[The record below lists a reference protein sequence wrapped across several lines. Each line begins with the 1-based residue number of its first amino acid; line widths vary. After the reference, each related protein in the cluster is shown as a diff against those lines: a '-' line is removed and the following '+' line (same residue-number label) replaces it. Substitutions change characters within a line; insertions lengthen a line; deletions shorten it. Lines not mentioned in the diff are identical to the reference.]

1 MRIIKKIIKII
12 FSAILTIS
20 ILLYILINLLSST
33 ILKESYILSKLD
45 QANFYQKVYEEVNSN
60 FEKYIYQSG
69 FDENV
74 LNNVITEEKVKEDFK
89 IIIDNIYNGTN
100 QDINTE
106 TIKTN
111 LTNNI
116 NSQLGANVSKTQQ
129 NSIDSFVDTILNEY
143 TQTILHTQ
151 YENKINKAYTQINKY
166 INLANKA
173 LLIIM
178 AVLIILLILLNLK
191 RLYRGVSYIGISML
205 SSGILLCIADIFI
218 KMKVD
223 IKNIVILNDT
233 ISKIIINVI
242 TELLANI
249 LKDGII
255 LLVSGIV
262 LIIIANLRR
271 AYKKYKYEQS
281 KYNAEGIKKIKW
293 KN

>member
-74 LNNVITEEKVKEDFK
+74 LNNVITGEKVKEDFK

-116 NSQLGANVSKTQQ
+116 NSQLGANISKTQQ

-281 KYNAEGIKKIKW
+281 KYNAED
-293 KN
+293 

>member
-33 ILKESYILSKLD
+33 ILKESYVLSKLD

-116 NSQLGANVSKTQQ
+116 NSQLGANISKTQQ

-205 SSGILLCIADIFI
+205 SSGILLCVADIFI

-281 KYNAEGIKKIKW
+281 KYNAED
-293 KN
+293 

>member
-111 LTNNI
+111 LINNI
-116 NSQLGANVSKTQQ
+116 NSQLGANISKTQQ

-281 KYNAEGIKKIKW
+281 KYNAED
-293 KN
+293 

>member
-69 FDENV
+69 FDENI

-100 QDINTE
+100 QNINTE

-116 NSQLGANVSKTQQ
+116 NNQLGANISKTQQ

-281 KYNAEGIKKIKW
+281 KYNAED
-293 KN
+293 

>member
-116 NSQLGANVSKTQQ
+116 NNQLGANISKTQQ

-281 KYNAEGIKKIKW
+281 KYNAED
-293 KN
+293 

>member
-116 NSQLGANVSKTQQ
+116 NSQLGANISKTQQ

-242 TELLANI
+242 TELLSNI

-281 KYNAEGIKKIKW
+281 KYNAED
-293 KN
+293 

>member
-166 INLANKA
+166 INLAKKA

-281 KYNAEGIKKIKW
+281 NYNAED
-293 KN
+293 

>member
-116 NSQLGANVSKTQQ
+116 NNQLGANISKTQQ

-151 YENKINKAYTQINKY
+151 YENKINKAYTKINKY

-178 AVLIILLILLNLK
+178 AVLMILLILLNLK

-205 SSGILLCIADIFI
+205 SSGILLCVADIFI
-218 KMKVD
+218 KMKVA

-281 KYNAEGIKKIKW
+281 KYNAED
-293 KN
+293 

>member
-74 LNNVITEEKVKEDFK
+74 ITEEKVKEDFK

-116 NSQLGANVSKTQQ
+116 NNQLGANISKTQQ

-151 YENKINKAYTQINKY
+151 YENKINKAYTKINKY

-178 AVLIILLILLNLK
+178 AVLMILLILLNLK

-205 SSGILLCIADIFI
+205 SSGILLCVADIFI
-218 KMKVD
+218 KMKVA

-281 KYNAEGIKKIKW
+281 KYNAED
-293 KN
+293 

>member
-116 NSQLGANVSKTQQ
+116 NSQLGANISKTQQ

-178 AVLIILLILLNLK
+178 AVLMILLILLNLK

-281 KYNAEGIKKIKW
+281 KYNAED
-293 KN
+293 

>member
-116 NSQLGANVSKTQQ
+116 NNQLGANISKTQQ

-151 YENKINKAYTQINKY
+151 YENKINKAYTKINKY

-178 AVLIILLILLNLK
+178 AVLMILLILLNLK

-205 SSGILLCIADIFI
+205 SSGILLCVADIFI

-281 KYNAEGIKKIKW
+281 KYNAED
-293 KN
+293 

>member
-100 QDINTE
+100 RDINTE

-116 NSQLGANVSKTQQ
+116 NSQLGANISKTQQ

-281 KYNAEGIKKIKW
+281 KYNAED
-293 KN
+293 

>member
-116 NSQLGANVSKTQQ
+116 NSQLGANISKTQQ

-249 LKDGII
+249 LKNGII

-281 KYNAEGIKKIKW
+281 KYNAED
-293 KN
+293 

>member
-116 NSQLGANVSKTQQ
+116 NSQLGANISKIQQ

-151 YENKINKAYTQINKY
+151 YENEINKAYTKINKY

-178 AVLIILLILLNLK
+178 AVLMILLILLNLK

-281 KYNAEGIKKIKW
+281 KYNAED
-293 KN
+293 

>member
-100 QDINTE
+100 QNINTE

-116 NSQLGANVSKTQQ
+116 NNQLGANISKTQQ

-242 TELLANI
+242 TELLSNI

-281 KYNAEGIKKIKW
+281 KYNAED
-293 KN
+293 

>member
-74 LNNVITEEKVKEDFK
+74 LNNVITEEKVKDDFK

-116 NSQLGANVSKTQQ
+116 NSQLGANISKTQQ

-242 TELLANI
+242 TELLSNI

-281 KYNAEGIKKIKW
+281 KYNAED
-293 KN
+293 

>member
-116 NSQLGANVSKTQQ
+116 NNQLGANTQQ

-151 YENKINKAYTQINKY
+151 YENKINKAYTKINKY

-178 AVLIILLILLNLK
+178 AVLMILLILLNLK

-205 SSGILLCIADIFI
+205 SSGILLCVADIFI
-218 KMKVD
+218 KMKVA

-281 KYNAEGIKKIKW
+281 KYNAED
-293 KN
+293 

>member
-116 NSQLGANVSKTQQ
+116 NNQLGANIIKTQQ

-205 SSGILLCIADIFI
+205 SSGILLCVADIFI

-242 TELLANI
+242 TELLSNI

-281 KYNAEGIKKIKW
+281 KYNAED
-293 KN
+293 

>member
-33 ILKESYILSKLD
+33 ILKESYVLSKLD

-116 NSQLGANVSKTQQ
+116 NSQLGANISKIEQ

-205 SSGILLCIADIFI
+205 SSGILLCVADIFI

-281 KYNAEGIKKIKW
+281 KYNAED
-293 KN
+293 

>member
-116 NSQLGANVSKTQQ
+116 NSQLGANISKIQQ
-129 NSIDSFVDTILNEY
+129 NLIDSFVDTILNEY

-242 TELLANI
+242 TELLSNI

-281 KYNAEGIKKIKW
+281 KYNAED
-293 KN
+293 

>member
-33 ILKESYILSKLD
+33 ILKESYVLSKLD
-45 QANFYQKVYEEVNSN
+45 QANFYKKVYEEVNSN

-69 FDENV
+69 FDENI
-74 LNNVITEEKVKEDFK
+74 LENVITEEKVKEDFK
-89 IIIDNIYNGTN
+89 IIIDNIYNGTS

-116 NSQLGANVSKTQQ
+116 NNQLDTNISKIEQ
-129 NSIDSFVDTILNEY
+129 NSIDSFVDTILDEY

-151 YENKINKAYTQINKY
+151 YESKINKAYTKINKY
-166 INLANKA
+166 IDLANKA

-178 AVLIILLILLNLK
+178 AVLIILLILLNFK

-205 SSGILLCIADIFI
+205 SSGILLCVANIFI

-249 LKDGII
+249 LKNGII
-255 LLVSGIV
+255 LLILGIV
-262 LIIIANLRR
+262 LIIMANLRR

-281 KYNAEGIKKIKW
+281 KYNAED
-293 KN
+293 

>member
-116 NSQLGANVSKTQQ
+116 NSQLGANISKTQQ

-205 SSGILLCIADIFI
+205 SSGILLCVADIFI

-281 KYNAEGIKKIKW
+281 KYNAED
-293 KN
+293 

>member
-116 NSQLGANVSKTQQ
+116 NSQLGANISKTQQ
-129 NSIDSFVDTILNEY
+129 NSIDSFMDTILNEY

-281 KYNAEGIKKIKW
+281 KYNAED
-293 KN
+293 

>member
-89 IIIDNIYNGTN
+89 IIIYNIYNGTN

-281 KYNAEGIKKIKW
+281 KYNAED
-293 KN
+293 

>member
-12 FSAILTIS
+12 FSVILTIS

-111 LTNNI
+111 LINNI
-116 NSQLGANVSKTQQ
+116 NSQLGANISKTQQ

-255 LLVSGIV
+255 LLVSGII

-281 KYNAEGIKKIKW
+281 KYNAED
-293 KN
+293 

>member
-116 NSQLGANVSKTQQ
+116 NSQLGANISKTQQ

-218 KMKVD
+218 KMKVA

-281 KYNAEGIKKIKW
+281 KYNAED
-293 KN
+293 

>member
-33 ILKESYILSKLD
+33 ILKESYVLSKLD

-116 NSQLGANVSKTQQ
+116 NSQLGANISKTQQ
-129 NSIDSFVDTILNEY
+129 NSIDSFVNTILNEY

-205 SSGILLCIADIFI
+205 SSGILLCVADIFI

-281 KYNAEGIKKIKW
+281 KYNAED
-293 KN
+293 

>member
-12 FSAILTIS
+12 FSVILTIS

-111 LTNNI
+111 LINNI
-116 NSQLGANVSKTQQ
+116 NSQLGANISKTQQ

-205 SSGILLCIADIFI
+205 SSGILLCVADIFI

-281 KYNAEGIKKIKW
+281 KYNAED
-293 KN
+293 

>member
-20 ILLYILINLLSST
+20 ILSYILINLLSST

-116 NSQLGANVSKTQQ
+116 NSQLGANISKIQQ

-281 KYNAEGIKKIKW
+281 KYNAED
-293 KN
+293 

>member
-33 ILKESYILSKLD
+33 ILKESYVLSKLD

-106 TIKTN
+106 TIKTK

-116 NSQLGANVSKTQQ
+116 NSQLGANISKTQQ

-205 SSGILLCIADIFI
+205 SSGILLCVADIFI

-281 KYNAEGIKKIKW
+281 KYNAED
-293 KN
+293 

>member
-116 NSQLGANVSKTQQ
+116 NSQLGANISKTQQ

-281 KYNAEGIKKIKW
+281 KYNAED
-293 KN
+293 

>member
-116 NSQLGANVSKTQQ
+116 NNQLGANISKTQQ

-205 SSGILLCIADIFI
+205 SSGILLCVADIFI

-242 TELLANI
+242 TELLSNI

-281 KYNAEGIKKIKW
+281 KYNAED
-293 KN
+293 

>member
-116 NSQLGANVSKTQQ
+116 NNQLGANISKTQQ

-205 SSGILLCIADIFI
+205 SSGILLCVADIFI

-281 KYNAEGIKKIKW
+281 KYNAED
-293 KN
+293 

>member
-281 KYNAEGIKKIKW
+281 KYNAED
-293 KN
+293 

>member
-74 LNNVITEEKVKEDFK
+74 LNNVITEEKVKDDFK

-116 NSQLGANVSKTQQ
+116 NSQLGANISKTQQ

-281 KYNAEGIKKIKW
+281 KYNAED
-293 KN
+293 

>member
-116 NSQLGANVSKTQQ
+116 NNQLGANISKTQQ

-151 YENKINKAYTQINKY
+151 YENKINKAYTKINKY

-178 AVLIILLILLNLK
+178 AVLMILLILLNLK

-205 SSGILLCIADIFI
+205 SSGILLCVADIFI
-218 KMKVD
+218 KMKVA

-242 TELLANI
+242 TELLSNI

-281 KYNAEGIKKIKW
+281 KYNAED
-293 KN
+293 

>member
-116 NSQLGANVSKTQQ
+116 NSQLGANISKIQQ

-151 YENKINKAYTQINKY
+151 YENKINKVYTQINKY

-218 KMKVD
+218 KMKVA

-271 AYKKYKYEQS
+271 AYKKCKYEQS
-281 KYNAEGIKKIKW
+281 KYNAED
-293 KN
+293 

>member
-116 NSQLGANVSKTQQ
+116 NSQLDANIIKTQQ

-218 KMKVD
+218 KMKVA

-281 KYNAEGIKKIKW
+281 KYNAED
-293 KN
+293 

>member
-33 ILKESYILSKLD
+33 ILKESYVLSKLD

-116 NSQLGANVSKTQQ
+116 NSQLGANISKTQQ

-281 KYNAEGIKKIKW
+281 KYNAED
-293 KN
+293 